1 MLCVDFGVLKMA
13 FFARFI
19 ALLCVDSCCLAAADM
34 RSSFIVPE
42 LRVIIGN
49 GLFVSLNLIV
59 RLLAMFG
66 YKWNT
71 VGVEVH

>member
-1 MLCVDFGVLKMA
+1 
-13 FFARFI
+13 
-19 ALLCVDSCCLAAADM
+19 M

-59 RLLAMFG
+59 RLLAMFWIQMEYG
-66 YKWNT
+66 R
-71 VGVEVH
+71 G